1 MRWGALSG
9 TFPTVGHNLY
19 MDELSC
25 RLAHGSRHAAQLSR
39 AAQRI
44 FGLRVPVRC
53 RDAAERNG
61 LQRWPLPSG
70 VVLKGGD
77 FYAPNGFLGLPCH
90 PTECAGVPVRF
101 DEEESL
107 DVVTVA
113 LDGLPTIPGAEY
125 EVVVPEDIPA
135 SRVIGIVDMDAFLS
149 EPSLCHG

>member
-1 MRWGALSG
+1 MMMG
-9 TFPTVGHNLY
+9 TPDPA
-19 MDELSC
+19 DERDRIPRCAARASILAAGL
-25 RLAHGSRHAAQLSR
+25 LAHVPANMEGEPEAVYRFPSTGDLSS
-39 AAQRI
+39 AMDNW
-44 FGLRVPVRC
+44 L
-53 RDAAERNG
+53 
-61 LQRWPLPSG
+61 
-70 VVLKGGD
+70 GD
-77 FYAPNGFLGLPCH
+77 
-90 PTECAGVPVRF
+90 RF